1 MAGKRKR
8 ELLSSVSKT
17 NKKVSKNKVK
27 KVSRHSTMAKSNLT
41 SQNLP
46 TRLEATKLIRGWA
59 PLSIIK
65 CKHCQ
70 EDMEQTHPCQR
81 VCYQC
86 KKDRARIGAKKW
98 HDRNKDEEKRRR
110 ATQKKSCSTCDNQI
124 RLGNT
129 FCADCKVI
137 RLKERMIQNEKR
149 RRYKT
154 MFKKHMSSIL
164 FR

>member
-1 MAGKRKR
+1 MADKGKRK
-8 ELLSSVSKT
+8 LLSGVSKAD
-17 NKKVSKNKVK
+17 KKVSKNKVK
-27 KVSRHSTMAKSNLT
+27 KVSRNSAMAKGNLT

-46 TRLEATKLIRGWA
+46 TRLEATKLNGGWA

-65 CKHCQ
+65 CRHCQ
-70 EDMEQTHPCQR
+70 EDMEQTHPCHR

-86 KKDRARIGAKKW
+86 RKDRARIGAKKW

-110 ATQKKSCSTCDNQI
+110 ATQRKSCSTCDNQI

-137 RLKERMIQNEKR
+137 RLKERMIRNEMR
-149 RRYKT
+149 RRMKT
-154 MFKKHMSSIL
+154 MFKNHLTSIL